1 MLESFLPV
9 HSSFNVFLS
18 NHTFQ
23 TNPNSNTN
31 LSKRF
36 NYICSLR
43 RYFLYIF
50 SGHTNNGM
58 SQGNETENQ
67 KKSKQSRQRFA
78 FERVYGRDA
87 SQQELFEETVRPS
100 IVSAVEGYNVTVF
113 AYGQTGT
120 GKTYTM
126 EGHMEDTEK
135 AGIIPR
141 SVYSVF
147 DILESTC
154 LPGDYTVT
162 VSHLEIYQEEL
173 HDLLSPHNEAES
185 LTARLSKKRYTTSL
199 ALAQAMQK
207 KGIQMTY
214 DPKTNKASAVD
225 AMRNGRLIGPMAD
238 ILRSRIMKARL
249 EEVELDK
256 KRKLTITSDEDKG
269 VYITNLTERRGK
281 YSKAKE
287 SERERASRIW
297 KAL

>member
-1 MLESFLPV
+1 
-9 HSSFNVFLS
+9 
-18 NHTFQ
+18 
-23 TNPNSNTN
+23 
-31 LSKRF
+31 
-36 NYICSLR
+36 
-43 RYFLYIF
+43 
-50 SGHTNNGM
+50 M
-58 SQGNETENQ
+58 SQGNETENK

-100 IVSAVEGYNVTVF
+100 IVSAIEGYNVTVF

-214 DPKTNKASAVD
+214 DPKTNKAS
-225 AMRNGRLIGPMAD
+225 
-238 ILRSRIMKARL
+238 
-249 EEVELDK
+249 
-256 KRKLTITSDEDKG
+256 
-269 VYITNLTERRGK
+269 GK
-281 YSKAKE
+281 YSKRRRSNVAVILVRIIFISSFLFYCLLLNHSFPTNPNSVTNFFKLF
-287 SERERASRIW
+287 SLLQLYNYIAPAS
-297 KAL
+297 LF